1 MWQKTR
7 FLFWPFAMLAIF
19 IQEIM
24 EGTKLT
30 QHWEVRD
37 QIDTIERLGTKLKY
51 SVKDR
56 TKFVIYPF
64 NND

>member
-1 MWQKTR
+1 
-7 FLFWPFAMLAIF
+7 MLAIF